1 VTNLQN
7 LDYEHAVFPYTQAK
21 NCCDHFVFFCV
32 SSSLLPRVLAADSS
46 RYNMLNAAESK
57 DDGVEECKRQNFI
70 VCWDFDWSLINEN
83 SDHYVQQKLYG
94 ETKYKTGLLP
104 TLQEKAS
111 KEGVHVFTDYQ
122 DKYGWPTV
130 FNNFR
135 LNATSFGELLS
146 DIPVFP
152 ENVHIVKTINQHCE
166 NNTDGQ
172 SKFKINQ
179 YIVSNA
185 NDVLID
191 VILKKHELN
200 GSVFKSDQIFTNPGW
215 YDSRTGMLRCER
227 YHNVELM
234 DGDTQSKKVAHAH
247 DCDLCHANLCK
258 GKVLREE
265 VMPRHGRL
273 HSYDNVVV
281 YVGDGENDFCP
292 VSMLKQGDY
301 AFVRQFDQ
309 VSGLEAKVKENGDR
323 LKCNIMTWRNGEELL
338 QNFKKVL
345 PDLEF

>member
-1 VTNLQN
+1 
-7 LDYEHAVFPYTQAK
+7 
-21 NCCDHFVFFCV
+21 
-32 SSSLLPRVLAADSS
+32 
-46 RYNMLNAAESK
+46 MLNRSEPEFDSK
-57 DDGVEECKRQNFI
+57 QTCDDEQEDKDKKPLNVI

-94 ETKYKTGLLP
+94 ETKYKTELLP
-104 TLQEKAS
+104 ALKTEANS
-111 KEGVHVFTDYQ
+111 EGVHVFTDYQ
-122 DKYGWPTV
+122 DQYGWPMV
-130 FNNFR
+130 FTDFQ
-135 LNATSFGELLS
+135 LDATSFARHLS
-146 DIPVFP
+146 EIPVFA
-152 ENVHIVKTINQHCE
+152 ENVHIVKTMDNHSKHH
-166 NNTDGQ
+166 NNNGICRLR
-172 SKFKINQ
+172 INQ